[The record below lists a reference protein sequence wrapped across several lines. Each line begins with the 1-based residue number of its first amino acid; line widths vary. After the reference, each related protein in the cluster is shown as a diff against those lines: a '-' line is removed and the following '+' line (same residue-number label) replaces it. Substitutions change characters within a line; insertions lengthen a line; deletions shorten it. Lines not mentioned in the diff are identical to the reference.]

1 MNEDARTK
9 SAFSTVEACR
19 SVFKLDYP
27 QLTKIAQNV
36 EAFDACGKITH
47 GTFIG
52 ARAHM
57 KKHSALERLSYLE
70 SVFLRLSNARCF
82 ISHSIRLRSKC

>member
-9 SAFSTVEACR
+9 SAFSTVEFNFEACR

-36 EAFDACGKITH
+36 EAFDACGKTTHH

-57 KKHSALERLSYLE
+57 KKHL
-70 SVFLRLSNARCF
+70 VFGILLLY
-82 ISHSIRLRSKC
+82 SHDGNNLPIRFST